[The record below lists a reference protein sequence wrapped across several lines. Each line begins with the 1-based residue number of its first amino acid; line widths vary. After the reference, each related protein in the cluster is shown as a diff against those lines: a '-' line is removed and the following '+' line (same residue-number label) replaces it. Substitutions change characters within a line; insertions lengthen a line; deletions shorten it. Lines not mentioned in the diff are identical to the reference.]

1 MSTEEEEVR
10 KEIRSRTEEKERLQ
24 IIIKNSRDAK
34 LVVDSRERL
43 IFVLDRLKFLN
54 KKLQAFQLSRGINR
68 TF

>member
-1 MSTEEEEVR
+1 MLTEEEVR

-24 IIIKNSRDAK
+24 NIIKHSRDGK
-34 LVVDSRERL
+34 FVVDSRERL

-54 KKLQAFQLSRGINR
+54 KQLQGFQLSRGINR